1 MAGGLWTILSTI
13 GSSSAALV
21 SSSFE
26 EEREMHNQASSVD
39 VNWCVLDLDDISFS
53 LFFQSDAAI
62 YSSVISG

>member
-21 SSSFE
+21 SSGFE